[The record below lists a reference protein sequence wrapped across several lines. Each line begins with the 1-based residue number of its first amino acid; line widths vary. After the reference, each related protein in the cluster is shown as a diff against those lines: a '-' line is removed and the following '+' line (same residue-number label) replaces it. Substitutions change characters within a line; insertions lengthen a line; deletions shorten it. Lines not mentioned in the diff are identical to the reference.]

1 MSQASFAKRQREKER
16 REKAEAK
23 AVRRAERA
31 ATSSTEERPPP
42 LPAADE
48 DALLTQLAALHARF
62 DEGDMDFE
70 DFAAAKQQITERLQV
85 D

>member
-23 AVRRAERA
+23 AVRRAERQ
-31 ATSSTEERPPP
+31 ATPAEERPPP

>member
-23 AVRRAERA
+23 AVRRAERKD
-31 ATSSTEERPPP
+31 TSSTDERPPP

-48 DALLTQLAALHARF
+48 GALLAELAALHARF
-62 DEGDMDFE
+62 DEGEMDFE
-70 DFAAAKQQITERLQV
+70 DFAAAKEQITQRLQV
-85 D
+85 G